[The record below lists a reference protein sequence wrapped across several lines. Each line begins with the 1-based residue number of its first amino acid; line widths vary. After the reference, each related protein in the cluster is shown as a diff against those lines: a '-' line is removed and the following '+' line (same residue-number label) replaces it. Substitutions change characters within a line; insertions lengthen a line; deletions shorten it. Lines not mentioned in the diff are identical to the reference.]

1 MACTT
6 CHPIKWGHGQA
17 KQVPRSTKESEERV
31 VFVPDCHYPYADED
45 LIRSLFKLIAWF
57 KPHRII
63 HLGDLV
69 DFHAISRW
77 NAGLERLDD
86 LQDEIDE
93 AAGFLGDLRKAA
105 PDADIRWLEGNHDE
119 RLLKYV
125 ATEARALKSLRDLSV
140 ERQFGLDELG
150 ISYHG
155 GEGILLRKEFLAR
168 HGTMIRSGAGSTAKA
183 ECLASGISGISG
195 HTHRLGVYR
204 RDGYRSLQWN
214 EAGTLSRLD
223 PPYNPGRPDWRQGMI
238 VGYFGKN
245 SWRVEE
251 VHAEDGKLVYGGK
264 SF

>member
-1 MACTT
+1 L
-6 CHPIKWGHGQA
+6 
-17 KQVPRSTKESEERV
+17 
-31 VFVPDCHYPYADED
+31 D
-45 LIRSLFKLIAWF
+45 LIQSALSLVKWF
-57 KPHRII
+57 KPHRVI

-86 LQDEIDE
+86 LQSEIDE
-93 AAGFLGDLRKAA
+93 AAGFLADLRKAA

-155 GEGILLRKEFLAR
+155 GEGILLRKEFLCK
-168 HGTMIRSGAGSTAKA
+168 HGTMIRSGAGATAKA
-183 ECLASGISGISG
+183 ECLAAGISGISG
-195 HTHRLGVYR
+195 HTHRLAPYR
-204 RDGYRSLQWN
+204 REGYRSLQWN

-223 PPYNPGRPDWRQGMI
+223 PPYNPGRPDWSNGMC

-245 SWRVEE
+245 TWRVEE
-251 VHAEDGKLVYGGK
+251 VHAENGKLVYGGR